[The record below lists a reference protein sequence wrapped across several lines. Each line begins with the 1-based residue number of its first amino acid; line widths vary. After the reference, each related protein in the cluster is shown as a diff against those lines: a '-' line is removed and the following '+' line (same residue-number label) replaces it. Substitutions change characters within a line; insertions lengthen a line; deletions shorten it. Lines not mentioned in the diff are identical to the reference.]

1 MIFTKVRV
9 KNLYCFVDTELNLTY
24 PRKIADSNIEYE
36 YLDDRA
42 PNFRF
47 KRLCIISGANASGK
61 TSFGKV
67 LLQITNAIH
76 KGRIFTEQNKWSI
89 SNEALPAEI
98 EVEFVFPTVKELK
111 FRTLILRIEKGIY
124 NFQYAEVPIN
134 KSDSVDSCREK
145 ISNLMEAK
153 ESRGKFIYLDNI
165 EKGTYHDRW
174 DELHNILSESG
185 GFSNTVWT
193 YDISYIAGD
202 YDTKSRFIDHKN
214 KGYTKVLSNVL
225 RTFDPSIEKVNEV
238 FELDK
243 NNEAVVKGYNIY
255 FPNGKFCRLD
265 ESGLLDHKYS
275 FLFSKGTHQAIS
287 VAGFTHQL
295 IEQMKYPES
304 SGIFFLDEQ
313 MSYSHTD
320 LEREMVNLL
329 AQKTNRYSQ
338 FFYTTHNYD
347 IFEMDFPLH
356 SFVFLRKSEDQG
368 PEFIWA
374 DSVCNKNDRN
384 ILNYVKNNYFNTIP
398 DVSLLDEILWGQDD
412 EDS

>member
-1 MIFTKVRV
+1 MIFTKIRI
-9 KNLYCFVDTELNLTY
+9 KNLYCFEDTELDLTY
-24 PRKIADSNIEYE
+24 PKKIIDSNIEHE

-67 LLQITNAIH
+67 LLQITNVIY

-89 SNEALPAEI
+89 SNDQLPAEV
-98 EVEFVFPTVKELK
+98 EVEFVFPTAKQLK
-111 FRTLILRIEKGIY
+111 FRTFVLKIENGIY

-134 KSDSVDSCREK
+134 KADSVESCRAK
-145 ISNLMEAK
+145 ISRLMETK
-153 ESRGKFIYLDNI
+153 KDRGKYKYLDNI
-165 EKGTYHDRW
+165 EKGMYHDKW
-174 DELHNILSESG
+174 DELYTLLSVSDG
-185 GFSNTVWT
+185 ISNAVWT
-193 YDISYIAGD
+193 YDISYIVGD
-202 YDTKSRFIDHKN
+202 YDTKSRFIDHEN
-214 KGYTKVLSNVL
+214 IGYTKVLSNVL
-225 RTFDPSIEKVNEV
+225 KTFDPSIKKVTEI
-238 FELDK
+238 FELDE
-243 NNEAVVKGYNIY
+243 NNNAKVKGYKIY
-255 FPNGKFCRLD
+255 FPNEKYCTLD
-265 ESGLLDHKYS
+265 ENGLLDSKYA

-295 IEQMKYPES
+295 IEQMKFS
-304 SGIFFLDEQ
+304 DASGVFFLDEQ

-347 IFEMDFPLH
+347 IFEMAFPLH
-356 SFVFLRKSEDQG
+356 SFVFLKRSEDQG
-368 PEFIWA
+368 PQFIWA
-374 DSVCNKNDRN
+374 DAVCNKNDRN

-398 DVSLLDEILWGQDD
+398 DVSLLDEILWGQDG